1 MSDLEKEIKKKNKQ
15 LRVNYTKMKIMQ
27 KFRSVVEPISNC
39 IDSVSEK
46 FRDIQ
51 YNIEKKKEKH
61 QNEKNFQLGMQ
72 AKYEEFL
79 KLYDPN
85 KIGYREHYIKDD
97 ESIFVVHKESGPTVH
112 RTKIADVGKGVV
124 ILEKFDS
131 FQRKNGST
139 EYLYCYSTYNPVGSL
154 SYEYD
159 WTDFVRHTD
168 GKFVRVPRGRCLTP
182 TSSIDLWCSFKD
194 WPNTNEESVETAMG
208 DE

>member
-1 MSDLEKEIKKKNKQ
+1 MTDLEKEIERKNKE
-15 LRVNYTKMKIMQ
+15 LKKSHRKVMIWEKLGTIIDPIRSCGDELVDKIQ
-27 KFRSVVEPISNC
+27 KI
-39 IDSVSEK
+39 K
-46 FRDIQ
+46 A
-51 YNIEKKKEKH
+51 NIEKKKEKH

-97 ESIFVVHKESGPTVH
+97 ESIFVVHTESGPIVH
-112 RTKIADVGKGVV
+112 RTKIADAEKGSFVQ
-124 ILEKFDS
+124 EKFDA
-131 FQRKNGST
+131 FLRKNGSS
-139 EYLYCYSTYNPVGSL
+139 EYLYCYSTYKPVGSL

-168 GKFVRVPRGRCLTP
+168 GKFVRVPRGRRLTP
-182 TSSIDLWCSFKD
+182 TSCIDLWCSFKD
-194 WPNTNEESVETAMG
+194 WPNTNEETNETSMV